1 MTLLWCVSFLLVL
14 YLAIVLRNYLT
25 QPPSDLGFA
34 IQSLRPC
41 PDSPNCVCSQDE
53 SRAHFIN
60 PIPYTGSEEQARKQL
75 FEILSRKRGCRIVRQ
90 EGNYLHAEFRS
101 LCFRFVDD
109 VEFLIDS
116 GQNVLH
122 VRSASRV
129 GHYDLG
135 ANRQRIEGIRQK
147 YLNSNK

>member
-1 MTLLWCVSFLLVL
+1 MALIWCVSFLLAL

-25 QPPSDLGFA
+25 QPPSELGFVN
-34 IQSLRPC
+34 QSLSPC
-41 PDSPNCVCSQDE
+41 PESPNCVCSQDE
-53 SRAHFIN
+53 SLAHFIN
-60 PIPYTGSEEQARKQL
+60 PIPYTGSEEQARSQL
-75 FEILSRKRGCRIVRQ
+75 SELLSRQSGCRIVSQ

-135 ANRQRIEGIRQK
+135 ANRQRIEAIRQE
-147 YLNSNK
+147 YLNGNK

>member
-1 MTLLWCVSFLLVL
+1 MTLLWCVSFLLVV
-14 YLAIVLRNYLT
+14 YLAIVLGNYLT
-25 QPPSDLGFA
+25 HPPAEVGLVH
-34 IQSLRPC
+34 QSLSPC

-53 SRAHFIN
+53 SPAHAIK
-60 PIPYTGSEEQARKQL
+60 PIPYSGSEAEARKQL
-75 FEILSRKRGCRIVRQ
+75 ADILNQQRGCRIVKQ

-116 GQNVLH
+116 SQNVLH

-129 GHYDLG
+129 GYYDLG
-135 ANRQRIEGIRQK
+135 ANRKRIESIRQE